1 MRGFVIDAN
10 FDLLDNKEEPV
21 QVDLVR
27 AEAE

>member
-1 MRGFVIDAN
+1 MRRFVIELI

-27 AEAE
+27 VGTE